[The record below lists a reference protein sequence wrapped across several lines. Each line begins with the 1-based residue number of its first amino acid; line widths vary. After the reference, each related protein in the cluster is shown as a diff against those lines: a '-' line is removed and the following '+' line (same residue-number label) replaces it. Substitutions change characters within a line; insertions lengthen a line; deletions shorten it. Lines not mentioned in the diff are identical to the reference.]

1 MGKQTANTEGIGKK
15 VRDSAKFEIAHVRD
29 SESRLYSSFRQNAE
43 VNVKV
48 VLEVSVESLVK
59 FLVRRSRS
67 KLKNLKIFEVI
78 LAPKTSILKNVLTD

>member
-1 MGKQTANTEGIGKK
+1 M
-15 VRDSAKFEIAHVRD
+15 RSSAKLEIAHVRD
-29 SESRLYSSFRQNAE
+29 SESRLYSSFRRNAE

-78 LAPKTSILKNVLTD
+78 LAPETSILKNVLTD